1 MSGVN
6 YPSTGW
12 TNDLARLPRLL
23 NSELNRLASSSGSKN
38 KARRSYKLLTESYV
52 VASTISACYDQEMQS
67 MFFIRARCF
76 RSQKKTQA
84 PYLVHVTMSRDGRV
98 LGGHCECPAGR
109 KACSHLQAV
118 LQVIL
123 LLQEKGFQEAPA
135 HLSCT
140 DLPQVWRRPR
150 TQHVKASSLQSVD
163 WRRVDEGGRDMPL
176 PCRLYIEKFKQR
188 SADEKRS
195 DALLFACGLA
205 KVGADSALVAVLSA
219 ADRAPMCITKCGTVF
234 HGSPL
239 AYHHPLAPHGF
250 RVFLCKT
257 LERGFNSSV
266 PPRLPEEMVSFTDS
280 TSWAIPGDFDENKQ
294 LILKKIVLT
303 SVEAQLLE
311 RNSRRQR
318 KSLTWCQER
327 KYRLTASNFGTVLLR
342 RQWTYKG
349 LGHLTSSK
357 DLSRVPAVRYGIAN
371 EAKALQRY
379 EEALRNTGRD
389 VQLQCTGL
397 FVNPE
402 YPWLGASPDANVYDP
417 SEDPPW
423 GCVEV
428 KFPYSLKDADSEKL
442 LTARDTCVDFDNL
455 QHPSLKIEHPYFA
468 QVIGQ
473 MGVTELT
480 WADFVIYSDNFV
492 CVQRIKFEE
501 NVWEQMRVKLDEFYF
516 MTLLPY
522 YGKKM

>member
-205 KVGADSALVAVLSA
+205 K
-219 ADRAPMCITKCGTVF
+219 
-234 HGSPL
+234 
-239 AYHHPLAPHGF
+239 
-250 RVFLCKT
+250 
-257 LERGFNSSV
+257 
-266 PPRLPEEMVSFTDS
+266 
-280 TSWAIPGDFDENKQ
+280 
-294 LILKKIVLT
+294 KIVLT

-342 RQWTYKG
+342 RQWTDKG

-402 YPWLGASPDANVYDP
+402 YPWLGASPDAIVYDP

-428 KFPYSLKDADSEKL
+428 KCPYSLKDADSEKL

-468 QVIGQ
+468 QVIGSECLLQHIGTPQAIRNITIVWDINLIKLFKRRQQ
-473 MGVTELT
+473 MSLVQ
-480 WADFVIYSDNFV
+480 WAWRQYNCGNGLRAPLS
-492 CVQRIKFEE
+492 CYRG
-501 NVWEQMRVKLDEFYF
+501 NVRPCLGAIEDRVAVDGKGPHVLCSPARARYWKL
-516 MTLLPY
+516 PRSSR
-522 YGKKM
+522 KIAPRAQP

>member
-219 ADRAPMCITKCGTVF
+219 ADRAPM
-234 HGSPL
+234 
-239 AYHHPLAPHGF
+239 
-250 RVFLCKT
+250 
-257 LERGFNSSV
+257 
-266 PPRLPEEMVSFTDS
+266 
-280 TSWAIPGDFDENKQ
+280 
-294 LILKKIVLT
+294 
-303 SVEAQLLE
+303 
-311 RNSRRQR
+311 
-318 KSLTWCQER
+318 
-327 KYRLTASNFGTVLLR
+327 
-342 RQWTYKG
+342 
-349 LGHLTSSK
+349 
-357 DLSRVPAVRYGIAN
+357 YGIAN

-402 YPWLGASPDANVYDP
+402 YPWLGASPDAIVYDP

-428 KFPYSLKDADSEKL
+428 KCPYSLKDADSEKL

>member
-52 VASTISACYDQEMQS
+52 VASTISACYDQEM
-67 MFFIRARCF
+67 
-76 RSQKKTQA
+76 
-84 PYLVHVTMSRDGRV
+84 
-98 LGGHCECPAGR
+98 
-109 KACSHLQAV
+109 
-118 LQVIL
+118 
-123 LLQEKGFQEAPA
+123 
-135 HLSCT
+135 
-140 DLPQVWRRPR
+140 
-150 TQHVKASSLQSVD
+150 
-163 WRRVDEGGRDMPL
+163 
-176 PCRLYIEKFKQR
+176 
-188 SADEKRS
+188 
-195 DALLFACGLA
+195 
-205 KVGADSALVAVLSA
+205 
-219 ADRAPMCITKCGTVF
+219 
-234 HGSPL
+234 
-239 AYHHPLAPHGF
+239 
-250 RVFLCKT
+250 
-257 LERGFNSSV
+257 
-266 PPRLPEEMVSFTDS
+266 
-280 TSWAIPGDFDENKQ
+280 
-294 LILKKIVLT
+294 
-303 SVEAQLLE
+303 
-311 RNSRRQR
+311 
-318 KSLTWCQER
+318 
-327 KYRLTASNFGTVLLR
+327 
-342 RQWTYKG
+342 
-349 LGHLTSSK
+349 
-357 DLSRVPAVRYGIAN
+357 YGIAN